1 MVNVLGVPV
10 KIVSDISGVS
20 IPVITRHY
28 LKASE
33 NQLRLALQ
41 NASWHFSGTQEDG
54 AISRPSQTLV
64 NQPFPQH

>member
-20 IPVITRHY
+20 VPVITRHY

-41 NASWHFSGTQEDG
+41 NASWHFSGTQKEKELPH
-54 AISRPSQTLV
+54 PSQNLA